1 MAPLSTKGK
10 AKPARDSHRRSPS
23 VRNSTPLSA
32 SSAVEPAGQY
42 IRTPMNPNVNLS
54 DTAIEDIISS
64 RGNAS
69 SPPSAYDLRVMLSDI
84 GTVLV
89 TIKAQQETHEQLLR
103 ETAVK
108 KKERAERDIL
118 RQQEEREFEERR
130 AKMKKV
136 IPKKRDREDERP
148 PAISH
153 SLARQDG
160 MDLHKGEPQRFM
172 PTSRTRMRKYPDRR
186 FHQVMLI
193 ADH

>member
-10 AKPARDSHRRSPS
+10 AKPPRDSHRRSPS

-32 SSAVEPAGQY
+32 SSAIEPAGHTY

-69 SPPSAYDLRVMLSDI
+69 SPPSAYDLRVMLNDI
-84 GTVLV
+84 GAVLV
-89 TIKAQQETHEQLLR
+89 TIKGQQETHEQLLR

-118 RQQEEREFEERR
+118 RQQEERELEERR

-136 IPKKRDREDERP
+136 TPKKREREEEHP
-148 PAISH
+148 LAH
-153 SLARQDG
+153 GLARQDG
-160 MDLHKGEPQRFM
+160 MDLHKSQSQRFM
-172 PTSRTRMRKYPDRR
+172 HTSRTCMRINRDQRLCLFLTTK
-186 FHQVMLI
+186 
-193 ADH
+193 